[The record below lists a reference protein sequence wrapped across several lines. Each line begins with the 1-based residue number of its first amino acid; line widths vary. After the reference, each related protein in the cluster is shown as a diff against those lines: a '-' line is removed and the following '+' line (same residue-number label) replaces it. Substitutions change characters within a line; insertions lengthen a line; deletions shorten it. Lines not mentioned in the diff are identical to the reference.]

1 MTPRSNN
8 NKPNG
13 EITRVAVVTDS
24 SSGIGF
30 KTALTL
36 ARNGFQT
43 YATMRNIAK
52 SENTKSIAT
61 KENLP
66 IHIEQLDVTDN
77 KSVTNAIQAIVSKAD
92 RIDVLVN
99 NAGYALTG
107 AFEDL
112 AIEEIKAQYETNLFG
127 LIRTSQAVLP
137 IMRKLKSGTIVNI
150 SSAAGRFGYPGC
162 SAYLSTKFAVKGL
175 SESMA
180 YEIEPFG
187 IKVILIEPGVIKTN
201 IANGMVVAKK
211 SQNPNSPYF
220 QIMQKMSTSF
230 EHMLENAS
238 SSPDLVAKV
247 VLQAVTSEN
256 PSLSRYLA
264 GKDVETWIEAK
275 RNMSDDEFHKMI
287 KRSFNLVL
295 LSKIKTQRKKSYL
308 ISS

>member
-13 EITRVAVVTDS
+13 EITRVAVVTGS

-30 KTALTL
+30 ETSLML

-43 YATMRNIAK
+43 YATMRDPDK
-52 SENTKSIAT
+52 GENTKSIAT

-77 KSVTNAIQAIVSKAD
+77 KSVINAIQAIVSKAN

-127 LIRTSQAVLP
+127 LIRTTQAVLP
-137 IMRKLKSGTIVNI
+137 IMRKQKSGTIVNI
-150 SSAAGRFGYPGC
+150 SSGAGRFGYAGA
-162 SAYLSTKFAVKGL
+162 SAYISTKFAVEGL
-175 SESMA
+175 SESMS
-180 YEIEPFG
+180 YELEPFG
-187 IKVILIEPGVIKTN
+187 IKVILVEPGVIRTN
-201 IANGMVVAKK
+201 VFKNIVTAKK
-211 SQNPNSPYF
+211 SQNPNSPYS

-256 PSLSRYLA
+256 PSLRYLA

-275 RNMSDDEFHKMI
+275 RNKSDDEFYKMV
-287 KRSFNLVL
+287 KQSF
-295 LSKIKTQRKKSYL
+295 S
-308 ISS
+308 

>member
-1 MTPRSNN
+1 MTPKNKNN
-8 NKPNG
+8 INNSTKTNG
-13 EITRVAVVTDS
+13 EIIRVAVVTGS

-52 SENTKSIAT
+52 SKNIKSIAT

-66 IHIEQLDVTDN
+66 INIEQLDVTDN

-137 IMRKLKSGTIVNI
+137 IMRKQKSGVIVNI
-150 SSAAGRFGYPGC
+150 SSGAGRFGYPGG
-162 SAYLSTKFAVKGL
+162 SAYVSTKFAVEGL

-187 IKVILIEPGVIKTN
+187 IKVTLIEPGVIKTN

-264 GKDVETWIEAK
+264 GKDVESWIEAK

-287 KRSFNLVL
+287 KRSFNLVP
-295 LSKIKTQRKKSYL
+295 
-308 ISS
+308 